1 MKDLRTPLGVF
12 FAILGVVLV
21 ASPRVPARLTD
32 APVNLF
38 VGVSMVLFGGVM
50 LLLAFRKAGR

>member
-12 FAILGVVLV
+12 FAILGVLLM
-21 ASPRVPARLTD
+21 AAPRVPARLTD
-32 APVNLF
+32 APVNLY

>member
-1 MKDLRTPLGVF
+1 MKDLRIPLGVF
-12 FAILGVVLV
+12 FAILGVVLM

-32 APVNLF
+32 APVNLYA
-38 VGVSMVLFGGVM
+38 GVSMVLFGGVM

>member
-12 FAILGVVLV
+12 FAILGVVLM
-21 ASPRVPARLTD
+21 AAPRVPARLTD
-32 APVNLF
+32 APVNLY
-38 VGVSMVLFGGVM
+38 VGLSMLLFGGTM